1 MVSTLRWY
9 NSPKPWVQ
17 IPSKL
22 CAEWLTPPPP
32 ALCGHCCWFSLSL
45 FFQEDII
52 ECKKVCAKLAFM
64 FDAFKSKQNY
74 RHSQPPIS
82 FQTFFLSLSF
92 VRSFV
97 LSFSFSSE
105 NAKKVSTC
113 HLLLFSGDKC
123 YTSSRHLVSKART
136 FWSCNHCNQML
147 INVDFLSLQ
156 HRYLHLGIS
165 P

>member
-9 NSPKPWVQ
+9 NSTQPWVQ

-22 CAEWLTPPPP
+22 CAEWLTPPPPP

-82 FQTFFLSLSF
+82 FQTFFLSLSRSF
-92 VRSFV
+92 VRSF
-97 LSFSFSSE
+97 
-105 NAKKVSTC
+105 
-113 HLLLFSGDKC
+113 
-123 YTSSRHLVSKART
+123 
-136 FWSCNHCNQML
+136 
-147 INVDFLSLQ
+147 FLSLS
-156 HRYLHLGIS
+156 HRRMQKKFLLVICSSLAAINVTLQADIWCQKHELFEAVTTVIKC
-165 P
+165 